1 MKFLRNKKLIISLV
15 CVLFISIVAIA
26 SAWGVSAASL
36 SQATREAEKMVAP
49 GASLL
54 KAEKDGDEYVV
65 KFYDAENKIKYEV
78 CVDRKTK
85 KVTELKTQS
94 DIQTGSDTLNF
105 TEDDI
110 RTAVAAEYKGAIFDL
125 VELSS
130 ESPQKYYVRFH
141 TDALKG
147 TMIIHP
153 ENGDVLERKIKY
165 GTPIVIP
172 VTQNSPAA
180 DGTSYL
186 TPEKAAEIA
195 KAIVHNGIITDI
207 DFEKHSKGYVYE
219 IELYK
224 DGYEY
229 DLVLDAVT
237 GKQQSLRSHKEHWD
251 DDDGIDWNYHHV
263 PEATSGSTKA
273 PATAGSS
280 PSTSGTTGTSG
291 STASAA
297 TVPPS
302 AASSPY
308 IGSQRAGEIAL
319 QKAGGGTLSKIE
331 FDEDDGRKIYEGK
344 IIRDDTQYEF
354 EIDARTGSILEWEQ
368 KRVVSSTKTALIGA
382 EKAKSIALSKLPG
395 ATLVE
400 MELEYDDGR
409 LHYKGELVRDHLE
422 AEFEIDAYT
431 GTILD
436 WELDDRDDS

>member
-1 MKFLRNKKLIISLV
+1 MKFMRNKKLLISLA
-15 CVLFISIVAIA
+15 CVLFISVVAIA

-36 SQATREAEKMVAP
+36 SQATKEAEKMVAP

-54 KAEKDGDEYVV
+54 RAEKDGGEYVV

-94 DIQTGSDTLNF
+94 DIQTGSDTVRLTDN
-105 TEDDI
+105 DV
-110 RTAVAAEYKGAIFDL
+110 RAAVAAEYKDAIFDL
-125 VELSS
+125 VELSDV
-130 ESPQKYYVRFH
+130 SPQKYYVRFH

-147 TMIIHP
+147 TMIICP
-153 ENGDVLERKIKY
+153 ESGSVLERKIKY

-172 VTQNSPAA
+172 VTQNSSASG
-180 DGTSYL
+180 GTSYL

-195 KAIVHNGIITDI
+195 KTIVQDSIITDI

-229 DLVLDAVT
+229 DLVLNAVT
-237 GKQQSLRSHKEHWD
+237 GEQQSLRSHKEHWSD
-251 DDDGIDWNYHHV
+251 DEGIDWDYHDV
-263 PEATSGSTKA
+263 PEATSGSTTA
-273 PATAGSS
+273 PATTGFSPNMTGVTTPSDITAPPVTS
-280 PSTSGTTGTSG
+280 PS
-291 STASAA
+291 ST
-297 TVPPS
+297 
-302 AASSPY
+302 ASSPY

-319 QKAGGGTLSKIE
+319 RKAGGGTLAKIE

-344 IIRDDTQYEF
+344 IIRDGTQYEF

-368 KRVVSSTKTALIGA
+368 KQVSSSTKASLIGA

-400 MELEYDDGR
+400 MELEDDDGR
-409 LHYKGELVRDHLE
+409 LHYKGELVRGHLE

-436 WELDDRDDS
+436 WELDDRDDD

>member
-1 MKFLRNKKLIISLV
+1 MKLLRNKKLIISLA
-15 CVLFISIVAIA
+15 CVLFISIATIV

-36 SQATREAEKMVAP
+36 SQATEEAKKMVAP

-94 DIQTGSDTLNF
+94 DIHTGSDTVSLN
-105 TEDDI
+105 ENDI

-125 VELSS
+125 VELSD
-130 ESPQKYYVRFH
+130 ESPKKYYVRFH

-147 TMIIHP
+147 AMIINP
-153 ENGDVLERKIKY
+153 ESGSILERKIKY

-172 VTQNSPAA
+172 VVQNGSAS

-186 TPEKAAEIA
+186 TPEKAVEIA
-195 KAIVHNGIITDI
+195 KTIVQDGIITDI

-229 DLVLDAVT
+229 DLVLNAVT
-237 GKQQSLRSHKEHWD
+237 GEQQSLRSHKEHWD
-251 DDDGIDWNYHHV
+251 DDEGIDWDYHDV
-263 PEATSGSTKA
+263 PEATSASAKTSA
-273 PATAGSS
+273 SAGSS
-280 PSTSGTTGTSG
+280 SSTSSATKPSDTTTPPV
-291 STASAA
+291 T
-297 TVPPS
+297 PPS
-302 AASSPY
+302 STASSPY

-319 QKAGGGTLSKIE
+319 KKAGGGTLAKIE
-331 FDEDDGRKIYEGK
+331 FDEDDGLKIYEGK
-344 IIRDDTQYEF
+344 IILHNTQYEF
-354 EIDARTGSILEWEQ
+354 EIDARTGSILEWKQ
-368 KRVVSSTKTALIGA
+368 KQVTSSTKAPLIGA

-400 MELEYDDGR
+400 MELEEDDGR
-409 LHYKGELVRDHLE
+409 LHYKGELVRGHLE

-436 WELDDRDDS
+436 WDLDDRDDD